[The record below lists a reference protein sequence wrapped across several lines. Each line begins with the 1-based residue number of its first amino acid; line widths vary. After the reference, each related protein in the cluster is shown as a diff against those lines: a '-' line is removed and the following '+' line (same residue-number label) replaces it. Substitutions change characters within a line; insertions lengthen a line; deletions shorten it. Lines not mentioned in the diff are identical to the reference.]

1 MTDRRFTNQRTGEIV
16 EDPEIRPF
24 SQVLQEL
31 GEGSTLNELSEAFWD
46 MIQRVQETA
55 KAGSLT
61 LTLNVGFDGQGRL
74 VIKDELKT
82 KLPEFSRPETRFF
95 VDKNGNA
102 SRRDPNQPMI
112 PSLDDR
118 RDKKA
123 N

>member
-95 VDKNGNA
+95 VDKHGNA

>member
-1 MTDRRFTNQRTGEIV
+1 MSDRRFTNQRTGEVID
-16 EDPEIRPF
+16 DPEIRPF

-46 MIQRVQETA
+46 LIQRVQETA

-61 LTLNVGFDGQGRL
+61 LHLAVGFDGQGRL
-74 VIKDELKT
+74 VIKDEVKM